1 MLSRTA
7 EICMAGVE
15 DAGERL
21 AAAPDIESFE
31 RAGRALQG
39 IGRSLRQTLA
49 LKQRFDREQVIVEQ
63 ARRRMADLAVEDAE
77 RAHRGAVT
85 RRLTDVQRHFE
96 RTLWDEY
103 EDDEA
108 QERFEIMDAELCD
121 LMEEEAFVDTP
132 VETLIARLSAAVE
145 AASLAAAAEVHAAPA
160 PPVVTPADEPRE
172 QRPPAA
178 LSPPAQPAPRA
189 DPPVVDVTPPGPPDP
204 PPEAPPDPP
213 PEPYVP
219 PWERL
224 AAGHSLGGGTGW

>member
-1 MLSRTA
+1 
-7 EICMAGVE
+7 MAGVE

-49 LKQRFDREQVIVEQ
+49 LKQRFDRERVVVEQ
-63 ARRRMADLAVEDAE
+63 GRRRMADLEMQDAE
-77 RAHRGAVT
+77 RAHHGAVT
-85 RRLTDVQRHFE
+85 RRLAEVQRHFE

-121 LMEEEAFVDTP
+121 LMEEESFVDTP
-132 VETLIARLSAAVE
+132 VERLIARLSAAIE
-145 AASLAAAAEVHAAPA
+145 TASLAAAAEVEEAPA
-160 PPVVTPADEPRE
+160 PPAVRPPDDPGE
-172 QRPPAA
+172 QRRPAV
-178 LSPPAQPAPRA
+178 LSPSSRPEQSAESPVADAAPSA
-189 DPPVVDVTPPGPPDP
+189 PPDP
-204 PPEAPPDPP
+204 PPDTAPHPP
-213 PEPYVP
+213 AELPPHPAPEPYVP

>member
-1 MLSRTA
+1 
-7 EICMAGVE
+7 MAGVE

-49 LKQRFDREQVIVEQ
+49 LKQRFDREQVIVDQ

-85 RRLTDVQRHFE
+85 RRLTEVQRHFE

-145 AASLAAAAEVHAAPA
+145 AASLAAAEVDAAPA
-160 PPVVTPADEPRE
+160 PPVVRPADEPRE

-178 LSPPAQPAPRA
+178 LSPPAQPAPPA
-189 DPPVVDVTPPGPPDP
+189 DPTVVDAAPPAPPDP
-204 PPEAPPDPP
+204 RPDPPPDPP
-213 PEPYVP
+213 PEPYIP

-224 AAGHSLGGGTGW
+224 ARGHSLGGGTGW

>member
-1 MLSRTA
+1 
-7 EICMAGVE
+7 MAGVE

-49 LKQRFDREQVIVEQ
+49 LKQRFDREQAVVDQ
-63 ARRRMADLAVEDAE
+63 ARRQMAGRALEDAE

-121 LMEEEAFVDTP
+121 MMEDEAFVDTP
-132 VETLIARLSAAVE
+132 VDTLIARLSAAVE
-145 AASLAAAAEVHAAPA
+145 AATLATASEADDAPA
-160 PPVVTPADEPRE
+160 PPKEKPD
-172 QRPPAA
+172 Q
-178 LSPPAQPAPRA
+178 APRAADTTPPPRPVPPA
-189 DPPVVDVTPPGPPDP
+189 DPPVVDVTPPAPPA
-204 PPEAPPDPP
+204 PPEPRPGPPPDPP
-213 PEPYVP
+213 PEPYIP

-224 AAGHSLGGGTGW
+224 ARGHSLGGGTGW

>member
-15 DAGERL
+15 AAGERL

-49 LKQRFDREQVIVEQ
+49 LKQRFDREQVVVDQ
-63 ARRRMADLAVEDAE
+63 ARRQMAARAMEDAE

-108 QERFEIMDAELCD
+108 QERFEIVDAELCD
-121 LMEEEAFVDTP
+121 LMEDDAFLDTP

-145 AASLAAAAEVHAAPA
+145 AATLAAASEADDAPA
-160 PPVVTPADEPRE
+160 PPKEKPDQAPKAADVAPPPGPAPPAD
-172 QRPPAA
+172 
-178 LSPPAQPAPRA
+178 L
-189 DPPVVDVTPPGPPDP
+189 PVVDVTPPAPPAPPDP
-204 PPEAPPDPP
+204 RPDPP
-213 PEPYVP
+213 PEPYTP

-224 AAGHSLGGGTGW
+224 ARGHSLGGGTGW

>member
-1 MLSRTA
+1 
-7 EICMAGVE
+7 MAGVE
-15 DAGERL
+15 AAGERL

-49 LKQRFDREQVIVEQ
+49 LKQRFDREQAIVDQ
-63 ARRRMADLAVEDAE
+63 ARRQMSGRALEDAE

-85 RRLTDVQRHFE
+85 KRLTDVQRHFE

-121 LMEEEAFVDTP
+121 LMEDDAFLDTP
-132 VETLIARLSAAVE
+132 VETVIARLSAAVE
-145 AASLAAAAEVHAAPA
+145 AASRAATSDADEAPAPSKGKPDEPPRAAEVAPPPRPA
-160 PPVVTPADEPRE
+160 PPAD
-172 QRPPAA
+172 
-178 LSPPAQPAPRA
+178 L
-189 DPPVVDVTPPGPPDP
+189 PVVDVTPPAPPAPPEPRPDP
-204 PPEAPPDPP
+204 PPDPP

-224 AAGHSLGGGTGW
+224 VRGHSLGGGTGW

>member
-1 MLSRTA
+1 
-7 EICMAGVE
+7 MAGVE

-49 LKQRFDREQVIVEQ
+49 LKQRFDREQVVVEQ

-85 RRLTDVQRHFE
+85 RRLAQVQRHFE

-121 LMEEEAFVDTP
+121 LMEDEAFVDTP

-145 AASLAAAAEVHAAPA
+145 AASLAAASEADDAPA
-160 PPVVTPADEPRE
+160 PPKDKPDEAPRKADAA
-172 QRPPAA
+172 PP
-178 LSPPAQPAPRA
+178 PRA
-189 DPPVVDVTPPGPPDP
+189 DPPAASPVVNVTPPAPPDP
-204 PPEAPPDPP
+204 PPDPP
-213 PEPYVP
+213 PEPYIP

-224 AAGHSLGGGTGW
+224 ARGHSLGGGTGW